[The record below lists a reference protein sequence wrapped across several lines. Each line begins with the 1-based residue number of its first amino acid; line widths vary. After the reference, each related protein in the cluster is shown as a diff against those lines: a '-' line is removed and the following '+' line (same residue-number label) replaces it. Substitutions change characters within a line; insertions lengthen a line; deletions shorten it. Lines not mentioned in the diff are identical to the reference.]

1 MSLLNNFK
9 IGPRLM
15 VSFGVILALLIL
27 ISLTSVMRLSA
38 ISDTTQTLIERD
50 VNRVTVAS
58 KINSEAQSAAIVLLE
73 LLSTESREDRV
84 PLYKTMD
91 EHNKRLNESIAE
103 LERLGVNEVAQ
114 ITASREAYQ
123 AAFTETVELLELSAE
138 YAINEFKS
146 NTRPKLETLLATI
159 AQTVN
164 SQTTEM
170 QAQVTE
176 TNDSNNAATT
186 LVVIISVV
194 ATALV
199 ILLATTVSAS
209 IVKPLNQIVGMANA
223 IARGDIRQPSTI
235 SGNDELAELN
245 KAFKDMSNG
254 LQQLIRSIQSSS
266 EEICSSSISLKHPVD
281 RVTSGSDQQQS
292 AVGQIESVISDFMM
306 QSETAVSTTQ
316 ESISQANQAKELSNQ
331 GQSLIDKTTREF
343 DTISN
348 TIEQSVELVE
358 SLRTHALSVS
368 NMVNSVREIADQTNL
383 LALNAAIE
391 AARAGE
397 SGRGFSVVAD
407 EVRSLAVRASEAT
420 NQIDEV
426 IESIMSGTQS
436 AAERIGD
443 GRKELQEGVVLLN
456 QLVTPLTDLAASA
469 QTSVQQLQSLETAVK
484 SQANESQEI
493 NRQISTIASMAR
505 DNHSAVQDVSQATS
519 SITSKSADLETQI
532 NRFTLG

>member
-15 VSFGVILALLIL
+15 VSFGIILALLIM
-27 ISLTSVMRLSA
+27 ISLTSIMRLSE
-38 ISDTTQTLIERD
+38 ISETTETLIERD

-58 KINSEAQSAAIVLLE
+58 KVNSEAQSAAIVLLE
-73 LLSTESREDRV
+73 LLSTENRDDRV
-84 PLYKTMD
+84 PLYKVID
-91 EHNKRLNESIAE
+91 QHNKNLNEAIAQ
-103 LERLGVNEVAQ
+103 LERLNVSEVELIKARR
-114 ITASREAYQ
+114 AEYQ
-123 AAFTETVELLELSAE
+123 SAFTETVELLELSAE

-146 NTRPKLETLLATI
+146 NTRPKLEALLATI
-159 AQTVN
+159 ATTVT
-164 SQTTEM
+164 SQTSEM
-170 QAQVTE
+170 QAQVNA
-176 TNDSNNAATT
+176 TNNSNNAATT
-186 LVVIISVV
+186 LVIVISVI
-194 ATALV
+194 ATVLV
-199 ILLATTVSAS
+199 ILLATTVRSS
-209 IVKPLNQIVGMANA
+209 IVSPLNKIVEMAHA
-223 IARGDIRQPSTI
+223 IAGGDIRQPATI

-245 KAFKDMSNG
+245 QAFKDMSSG
-254 LQQLIRSIQSSS
+254 LQNLIRSIQTSS
-266 EEICSSSISLKHPVD
+266 EEICLSSVSLKQPVLK
-281 RVTSGSDQQQS
+281 VSSGSDQQQN
-292 AVGQIESVISDFMM
+292 AVSQIESAISDFMM
-306 QSETAVSTTQ
+306 QSETAVQTTQ
-316 ESISQANQAKELSNQ
+316 ESITQANQAKELSNQ

-348 TIEQSVELVE
+348 TIEQSVDLVE

-443 GRKELQEGVVLLN
+443 GRKELQDGVILLN
-456 QLVTPLTDLAASA
+456 QLVTPLTELASSA
-469 QTSVQQLQSLETAVK
+469 QTSVQQLQSLESAVK
-484 SQANESQEI
+484 SQANESHEI
-493 NRQISTIASMAR
+493 NRQISTIASMAK
-505 DNHSAVQDVSQATS
+505 DNHTAVEDVSDATS
-519 SITSKSADLETQI
+519 TITGKSADLEHQI